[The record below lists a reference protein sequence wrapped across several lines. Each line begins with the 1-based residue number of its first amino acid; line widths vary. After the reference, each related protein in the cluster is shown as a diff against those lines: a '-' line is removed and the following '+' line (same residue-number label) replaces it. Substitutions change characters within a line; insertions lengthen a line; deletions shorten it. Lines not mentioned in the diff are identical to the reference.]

1 MIADEGEIRKLDWIE
16 RNRATVDRLSRGMAA
31 YVYLSDID
39 ELGGEDFLR
48 QCYPQ
53 IDKQAFVID
62 VRDNR
67 GGFIS

>member
-1 MIADEGEIRKLDWIE
+1 
-16 RNRATVDRLSRGMAA
+16 MAA